1 MQMNAS
7 LMITIMN
14 YNKKYIKNRIL
25 VREKNIKKIW

>member
-14 YNKKYIKNRIL
+14 YNKKCIKNRIL